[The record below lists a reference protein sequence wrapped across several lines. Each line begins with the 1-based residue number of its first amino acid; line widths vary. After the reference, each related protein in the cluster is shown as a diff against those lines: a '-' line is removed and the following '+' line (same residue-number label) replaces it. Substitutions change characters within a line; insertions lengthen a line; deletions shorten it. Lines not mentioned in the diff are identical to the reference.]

1 MKMRNTLRWVCGNC
15 LGREKDER
23 EREGAE
29 ENEGGEK
36 GESFLWRR
44 MWGSD
49 DLSLEFIAI
58 LAQMSDLNEGGEKKR
73 EGTRMNIQ
81 HVFNFPCHVII
92 IFSLVP
98 TDTHQNIHFNNI
110 FSF

>member
-1 MKMRNTLRWVCGNC
+1 MYVKMRNTLRWVCGNC

-81 HVFNFPCHVII
+81 HVFNFSMPRH
-92 IFSLVP
+92 
-98 TDTHQNIHFNNI
+98 HHFLTRPNRHPSKY
-110 FSF
+110 SF